1 MFIYIPELTGGGK
14 GAQQHT
20 HANNQAAKGLEHAK
34 KKWIKVQKKKGLVV
48 LAMEPN
54 SKVYGQNNHQAVVV
68 VEPVVAA
75 D

>member
-1 MFIYIPELTGGGK
+1 MFIYIPELTGGGE

-34 KKWIKVQKKKGLVV
+34 KKGLKYKKK
-48 LAMEPN
+48 
-54 SKVYGQNNHQAVVV
+54 
-68 VEPVVAA
+68 